1 VLKKEMLFTDTTAN
15 CVFLLRA
22 RNYAWLNKSQ
32 SGSHSPLKQK
42 RAAPSKLLFTFQSF
56 PPCIYIHC
64 CGAVF
69 SCRAR
74 QIFNF
79 EVVVKGVYADVA
91 HSGGTRI
98 RKSPKICSLRI
109 LFPALTL
116 RIVEE
121 SAAFS
126 FIIQKHRRAGSSS
139 AAAVGQFCLSL
150 LSGALRFMG
159 DAADGGRFKLKFG
172 AI

>member
-1 VLKKEMLFTDTTAN
+1 MLFTDTTAN

-42 RAAPSKLLFTFQSF
+42 RAAPSKLLFTSQSF

-116 RIVEE
+116 RIVGERRIFFYHSKAPE
-121 SAAFS
+121 GRLLVVGGVGSILLIIALGSVALYGRRCAWRAF
-126 FIIQKHRRAGSSS
+126 
-139 AAAVGQFCLSL
+139 
-150 LSGALRFMG
+150 
-159 DAADGGRFKLKFG
+159 
-172 AI
+172 